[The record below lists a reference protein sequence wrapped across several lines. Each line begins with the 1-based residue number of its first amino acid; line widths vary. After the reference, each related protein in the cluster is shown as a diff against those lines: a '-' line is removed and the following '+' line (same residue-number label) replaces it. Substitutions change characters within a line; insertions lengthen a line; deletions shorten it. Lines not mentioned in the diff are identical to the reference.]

1 MNWIRHPKLRV
12 ILALLFTLSALYLV
26 SNRLLV
32 LVPLAIV
39 WVALFAPFNAAD
51 GFVFALAALFFLLQN
66 YVCLKAGLFEFKF
79 KDILL
84 MPYYEPFLW
93 GFYFTSMRRFV
104 SDHRKDAVA
113 LDARSVAGLVV
124 TSVMFSLFSSNP
136 RALLIA
142 TGCSTAFLFLLFH
155 TRIDWYYA
163 AAALTLGIV
172 IELFGVSTGLW
183 SYPASDFLG
192 IPYWFATM
200 WISAGLLGRRFLMP
214 AAEWLAAARA

>member
-1 MNWIRHPKLRV
+1 MNWIRHPKIRV

-32 LVPLAIV
+32 LLPLAIV
-39 WVALFAPFNAAD
+39 WLALFAPFSAAD
-51 GFVFALAALFFLLQN
+51 GFVFALASLFFLLQN
-66 YVCLKAGLFEFKF
+66 YVCLKAGLFEFRF

-104 SDHRKDAVA
+104 SGHRRDMVA

-142 TGCSTAFLFLLFH
+142 TACSTAFLFLLFH
-155 TRIDWYYA
+155 ARLDWYYA

-172 IELFGVSTGLW
+172 VELFGVSTGLW

-200 WISAGLLGRRFLMP
+200 WISAGVLGRRFLTP
-214 AAEWLAAARA
+214 AAEWLAAARG